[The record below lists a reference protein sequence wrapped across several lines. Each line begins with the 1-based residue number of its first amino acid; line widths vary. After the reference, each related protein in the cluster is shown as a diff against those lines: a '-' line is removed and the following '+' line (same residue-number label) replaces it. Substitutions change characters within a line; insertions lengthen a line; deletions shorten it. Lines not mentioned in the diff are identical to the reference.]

1 MANKRPV
8 GTCANCLWGP
18 LRPIRH
24 RWHAGCCIETDMDTD
39 PIINIRSI
47 TYNWNA
53 GTRTS
58 FRSDKYLCFFSC
70 TLQCISSR
78 LWILV
83 KYVLTP
89 PATGVWTE
97 ASICQTHKHVDWE
110 PLGASTFI
118 VLSHLNVRGIQGH
131 ILSHGNEA
139 QLVSRLSGQHIV
151 NFT

>member
-1 MANKRPV
+1 MIMADKWPV

-53 GTRTS
+53 G
-58 FRSDKYLCFFSC
+58 FFSC

-139 QLVSRLSGQHIV
+139 QLVSRLSGQQHSEFYLKTNEPV
-151 NFT
+151 NC